1 MTSNRG
7 AIYTFPSQSL
17 ILSDHHQFFK
27 MLPLWSDIWAPPSFS
42 ICCRPLAGK
51 WIQEEKNLGSFAREA
66 SKPGPALILW
76 LGNIISSFPTL
87 LLGVWSQIRVFGI
100 WSLILDSNKI
110 IWDYCSTDA
119 KKCWMGSLNVFYSLR
134 VLLEHPLVVMYVC
147 GKLRKVVFEKLPYIP
162 IEFQN
167 IEMWRDES
175 PRYQDHITGP
185 EPPWERPDFRFLLN
199 WFNKKCDKF
208 EIESS

>member
-1 MTSNRG
+1 
-7 AIYTFPSQSL
+7 
-17 ILSDHHQFFK
+17 
-27 MLPLWSDIWAPPSFS
+27 
-42 ICCRPLAGK
+42 
-51 WIQEEKNLGSFAREA
+51 
-66 SKPGPALILW
+66 
-76 LGNIISSFPTL
+76 
-87 LLGVWSQIRVFGI
+87 
-100 WSLILDSNKI
+100 
-110 IWDYCSTDA
+110 
-119 KKCWMGSLNVFYSLR
+119 MGRLNVYHSLR

-199 WFNKKCDKF
+199 
-208 EIESS
+208 